1 MAYYYYYLEEEE
13 VAADVG
19 AAVHGE
25 RLAVHLARR
34 KRLQVDVVGRLR
46 RYE

>member
-1 MAYYYYYLEEEE
+1 MTYYYYLEKEE

-25 RLAVHLARR
+25 RLPVHLARR